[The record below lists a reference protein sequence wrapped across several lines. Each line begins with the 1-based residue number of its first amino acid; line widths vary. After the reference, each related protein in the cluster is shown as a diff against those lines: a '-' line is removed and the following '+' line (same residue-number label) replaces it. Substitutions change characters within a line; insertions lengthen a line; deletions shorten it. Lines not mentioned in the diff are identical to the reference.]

1 MPAQVAPPRSRIIFP
16 SGGVATVALG
26 WPTGSMPIPPAAH
39 TVQKTYWA
47 VVQGVPS
54 ASSGTINAALRKQSD
69 QAGWRIITNPTG
81 QPAITEWRI
90 LATSNGRALLELLPR
105 TGRTHQLRVHCA
117 TIGHAIV
124 GDKQYGKSAN
134 GLCLLARQ
142 LDLPLDPAISA
153 TAAIPAHLRAA
164 LSGVDFDCLEPG

>member
-1 MPAQVAPPRSRIIFP
+1 
-16 SGGVATVALG
+16 
-26 WPTGSMPIPPAAH
+26 
-39 TVQKTYWA
+39 
-47 VVQGVPS
+47 
-54 ASSGTINAALRKQSD
+54 
-69 QAGWRIITNPTG
+69 
-81 QPAITEWRI
+81 
-90 LATSNGRALLELLPR
+90 
-105 TGRTHQLRVHCA
+105 VHCA

-142 LDLPLDPAISA
+142 LDLPLDPEISA